1 MTESIVQKALE
12 YAERQHRITNHKYDG
27 KPYTVHLEMVFYT
40 GIKFIQLAPKDW
52 HETLLAACWLHDVIE
67 DCRITYNDLVGDF
80 NPTVANLVYAVTNEK
95 GKNRAERANDTYYEG
110 ITRESNA
117 VFVKLCD
124 RIANVEY
131 SKDSRRNSNMF
142 AKYEK
147 ENKEFL
153 IKLELWDDASKRY
166 NNSSYI
172 DMAIYLSELFKN

>member
-1 MTESIVQKALE
+1 MESMVKKAFE
-12 YAERQHRITNHKYDG
+12 YAERQHRITNHEYDG

-40 GIKFIQLAPKDW
+40 GIKFIQLAPKNW

-110 ITRESNA
+110 ITSQENA

-131 SKDSRRNSNMF
+131 SKNNKSSMF
-142 AKYEK
+142 DKYKK
-147 ENKEFL
+147 ENKDF
-153 IKLELWDDASKRY
+153 ITKLKLWDDATNRY
-166 NNSSYI
+166 NNSTYM